1 MKSVII
7 KLSGE
12 SLSTDNK
19 IVHEENIIKYK
30 EDLDYLI
37 SNGYKIILIIGGGNI
52 IRGRDHSIYRADLDQ
67 AGMLATMV
75 NGMIIKSLLCQYGYQ
90 CTLYSNVS
98 CEFISAWHAN
108 NKLYDVNIIVGGS
121 GRIGFSTDIAM
132 MLISMEI
139 KPDYI
144 FKLTNVYGVLNQNHQ
159 IYRTVS
165 LRTMLYD
172 NLLVIDRTAIA
183 FAIENNISL
192 YILNVN
198 SKIKNTI
205 ESFNEG
211 TYISDNVSD
220 ELYIDSN
227 D

>member
-12 SLSTDNK
+12 SLSKDNK
-19 IVHEENIIKYK
+19 IVHEENILKYK
-30 EDLDYLI
+30 KDLDYLI
-37 SNGYKIILIIGGGNI
+37 SNKYKVILIIGGGNI
-52 IRGRDHSIYRADLDQ
+52 IRGRDHKIDRAHLDQ

-75 NGMIIKSLLCQYGYQ
+75 NGMIIQSILRQNGYK

-98 CEFISAWHAN
+98 CEFIDNASNILH
-108 NKLYDVNIIVGGS
+108 DITIIVGGS
-121 GRIGFSTDIAM
+121 GRIGFSTDITM
-132 MLISMEI
+132 MMIGMEQ

-144 FKLTNVYGVLNQNHQ
+144 FKLTNVKGVLDHNHKV
-159 IYRTVS
+159 YRTLS
-165 LRTMLYD
+165 LQTMLYK

-183 FAIENNISL
+183 FAIEHNISF
-192 YILNVN
+192 YILHINAN
-198 SKIKNTI
+198 IQHAI
-205 ESFNEG
+205 EYFTEG

-227 D
+227 I